1 MVNSQ
6 LTIIKSELFKQ
17 GGLEKYT
24 WQIAYDFCSRG
35 ISVTLLT
42 SGNVAPPRSD
52 PNLNIV
58 SVSPDYPLSFFNVL
72 QFDKACHRYLEQHP
86 SPIVF
91 GLDRNRFQTHIRTG
105 NGVHAAYLKHRSKE
119 EGIFKKGSFALN
131 PLHQAILSLEKKAF
145 EHPDLQVLFANSE
158 MVKGQILEHYDTD
171 PKKICVVHNGVEWQA
186 MQKPFECWAE
196 KKEQKLR
203 ELSLDPSAFQFLF
216 VGHNFRRKGLEK
228 LLRALATMR
237 NEDFQ
242 LSVIGKEKNLKIFI
256 DIAEHLGLKEKI
268 FFFGP
273 QKESL
278 SFYQIADCTVIPSL
292 YDPFANVTVESLAMG
307 VPVVTSR
314 YNGGCEIITPIN
326 GSVVSSL
333 DDPFLFASA
342 LKSSLLRSKIQNR
355 ACTVRDSV
363 KHLDF
368 SRQLK
373 VITETTM
380 CNVCAIRSCH

>member
-6 LTIIKSELFKQ
+6 LTLIKSELFKQ

-35 ISVTLLT
+35 IPVTLLT
-42 SGNVAPPRSD
+42 SGNVSAPKSD

-58 SVSPDYPLSFFNVL
+58 SVSADFPLSFFNVL

-91 GLDRNRFQTHIRTG
+91 SLDRNRFQTHIRTG

-119 EGIFKKGSFALN
+119 EGFLKKTSFALN

-145 EHPDLQVLFANSE
+145 EHPDLRVLFANSE
-158 MVKGQILEHYDTD
+158 MVKGQILEHYDID
-171 PKKICVVHNGVEWQA
+171 PQKICVVHNGVEWQA
-186 MQKPFECWAE
+186 MQKPFDCWE
-196 KKEQKLR
+196 MQKEQKLR
-203 ELSLDPSAFQFLF
+203 ELPLDPSAFQFLF
-216 VGHNFRRKGLEK
+216 VGHNFQRKGLEK
-228 LLRALATMR
+228 LLRALAIMK

-242 LSVIGKEKNLKIFI
+242 LSVIGKDKNLKIFI
-256 DIAEHLGLKEKI
+256 ELTESLGLKEKV

-278 SFYQIADCTVIPSL
+278 SFYQTADCTVIPSL

-307 VPVVTSR
+307 VPVVTSQ
-314 YNGGCEIITPIN
+314 YNGGCEILSPIN

-333 DDPFLFASA
+333 DDPVVFASV
-342 LKSSLLRSKIQNR
+342 LKSSLLRPKIQSS
-355 ACTVRDSV
+355 ACTIRDSV

-368 SRQLK
+368 SRQLRM
-373 VITETTM
+373 ITETTM
-380 CNVCAIRSCH
+380 KNLSSL